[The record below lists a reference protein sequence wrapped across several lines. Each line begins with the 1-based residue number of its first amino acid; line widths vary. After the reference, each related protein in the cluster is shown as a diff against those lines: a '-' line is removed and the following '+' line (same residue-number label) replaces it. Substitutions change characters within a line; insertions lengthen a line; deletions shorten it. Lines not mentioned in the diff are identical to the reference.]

1 MKNILLLGAGRSSS
15 TLIQYLNEHAPTENW
30 HLRVGDA
37 DVKGA
42 QSRFPGMP
50 HVSWFLLDA
59 NDLNLCSAEISGSDL
74 VISMLPAFMHPTIAG
89 LCLELGKHLI
99 TPSYVSPE
107 MEAMHTAAVDKG
119 IIFLNEMGLD
129 PGIDH
134 MSAMAI
140 LDEIREKGGEMLSFE
155 SFTGGLVAP
164 ESDNNPWHYKISWNP
179 RNIVM
184 AGAGGS
190 AKYLQN
196 GNYNYTP
203 YHQLFARTT
212 VIDLG
217 EDGVFEGYANR
228 DSLKYR
234 SVYGLD
240 SIPSLIRG
248 TLRKSPFCKGWNVIV
263 NLGLTDESF
272 EIEKPEELSWCD
284 LLCAFT
290 GQSDVASLK
299 KYITTNYHIDQ
310 TVLDMLEWLGL
321 FSDRKVAGKACTPA
335 LALQWLLEEKWKLG
349 ADDKDMVVMYHRFVY
364 RLADAKFE
372 QIATLVDLGVDS
384 VQTSMAR
391 TVGLPVAIA
400 AKMILN
406 GKIAARGVLM
416 PTQKEIYQP
425 VLEELSALGIRFTE
439 SLRTIQE

>member
-1 MKNILLLGAGRSSS
+1 
-15 TLIQYLNEHAPTENW
+15 
-30 HLRVGDA
+30 
-37 DVKGA
+37 
-42 QSRFPGMP
+42 
-50 HVSWFLLDA
+50 
-59 NDLNLCSAEISGSDL
+59 
-74 VISMLPAFMHPTIAG
+74 
-89 LCLELGKHLI
+89 
-99 TPSYVSPE
+99 
-107 MEAMHTAAVDKG
+107 
-119 IIFLNEMGLD
+119 
-129 PGIDH
+129 
-134 MSAMAI
+134 
-140 LDEIREKGGEMLSFE
+140 
-155 SFTGGLVAP
+155 
-164 ESDNNPWHYKISWNP
+164 
-179 RNIVM
+179 M